1 MDIAPAYLDRIV
13 SDVKLARPLK
23 IAVDCGNGVAG
34 AFAPE
39 LYTRMGC
46 TVVPLYCDVDG
57 TFPNHHPDPSQPA
70 NLRDLIAR
78 LGQGDCDLG
87 LAFDGDGDR
96 LGVVTREGHVIY
108 ADRQLMLFAADLLER
123 QPGATVIYDVKST
136 RNLKPWIVQHGGVPL
151 LWKTGHS
158 LIKGKMKEIHAALA
172 GEMSGHTF
180 FGERWYGF
188 DDGLYAG
195 ARLLEILSRHAN
207 PSAVLDGLPDALST
221 PELNVQCAEGEAH
234 ALIDRMAATETFPG
248 SSEVIRV
255 DGLRVEYADGFGL
268 ARASNTTPVI
278 VLRFEADNAAR
289 PRAHPERFPR
299 RPRPRQAR
307 RRAPLLT
314 MADAITLA
322 DIEAARARI
331 AGGIYVSPC
340 VESIPL
346 SQLTGAHV
354 FCKLDYLQRTGSFKE
369 RGARNALL
377 LLNDEQRK
385 RGVIA
390 ASAGNHAQGIAYHG
404 SLLGI
409 PVTVVMPKFAAL
421 IKVTNCRHLGANV
434 VLHGA
439 DLGEAR
445 ARAEEIARGQGLTF
459 IHPFDN
465 ANVMA
470 GQGTM
475 ALEILEQTP
484 DVEAIVVP
492 VGGGGLLA
500 GIGTVFKALR
510 PQARVVGVEPEHAA
524 CLTAARAAGHPV
536 PVTLSPTLADG
547 LAVPLLGKLPFA
559 VLERV
564 VDQVVTV
571 DEAHIALAI
580 LRLIE
585 LEKSVVEGGGA
596 APLAAFLSGKLD
608 NLKGKRVVLTLCG
621 GNIDL
626 TMLGRVME
634 VGLVADGRLSRF
646 TVSISDRPGGLAR
659 LAELIASTGASIQE
673 ILHDRA
679 FSGPDLTAVRVVC
692 VVETTGH
699 AHVRELHAALAA
711 AGMQVTD
718 Q

>member
-1 MDIAPAYLDRIV
+1 MPA
-13 SDVKLARPLK
+13 
-23 IAVDCGNGVAG
+23 
-34 AFAPE
+34 
-39 LYTRMGC
+39 
-46 TVVPLYCDVDG
+46 
-57 TFPNHHPDPSQPA
+57 
-70 NLRDLIAR
+70 
-78 LGQGDCDLG
+78 
-87 LAFDGDGDR
+87 
-96 LGVVTREGHVIY
+96 
-108 ADRQLMLFAADLLER
+108 QL
-123 QPGATVIYDVKST
+123 
-136 RNLKPWIVQHGGVPL
+136 
-151 LWKTGHS
+151 
-158 LIKGKMKEIHAALA
+158 
-172 GEMSGHTF
+172 
-180 FGERWYGF
+180 
-188 DDGLYAG
+188 
-195 ARLLEILSRHAN
+195 
-207 PSAVLDGLPDALST
+207 
-221 PELNVQCAEGEAH
+221 
-234 ALIDRMAATETFPG
+234 
-248 SSEVIRV
+248 
-255 DGLRVEYADGFGL
+255 
-268 ARASNTTPVI
+268 
-278 VLRFEADNAAR
+278 
-289 PRAHPERFPR
+289 
-299 RPRPRQAR
+299 
-307 RRAPLLT
+307 
-314 MADAITLA
+314 TLA
-322 DIEAARARI
+322 DVEAARERI

-377 LLNDEQRK
+377 LLNDEQRR

-390 ASAGNHAQGIAYHG
+390 ASAGNHAQGVAYHG

-409 PVTVVMPKFAAL
+409 PVTVVMPQFAAL

-434 VLHGA
+434 ILHGA
-439 DLGEAR
+439 DLGESR
-445 ARAEEIARGQGLTF
+445 ALAEEIAKEKGLTF

-484 DVEAIVVP
+484 GVEAVVVP

-510 PQARVVGVEPEHAA
+510 PQATVVGVEPDHAA

-536 PVTLSPTLADG
+536 PVKLSPTLADG

-596 APLAAFLSGKLD
+596 APLAAFLAGKLD
-608 NLKGKRVVLTLCG
+608 NLKGKQVVLTLCG

-626 TMLGRVME
+626 TMLGRVIE
-634 VGLVADGRLSRF
+634 VGLVADGRVSRF

-673 ILHDRA
+673 IVHDRA

-711 AGMQVTD
+711 AGMQVD
-718 Q
+718 V